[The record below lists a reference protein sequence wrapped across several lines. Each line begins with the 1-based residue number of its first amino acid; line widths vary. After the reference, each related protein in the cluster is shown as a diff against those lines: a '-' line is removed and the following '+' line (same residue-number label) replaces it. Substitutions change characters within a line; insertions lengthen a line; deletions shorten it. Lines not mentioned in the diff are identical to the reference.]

1 MTTTGVIKLSNLETY
16 KNKISSQISELEKDL
31 EFGQNS
37 NILGMFGI
45 KNFTNKGITKSGNVQ
60 IDENGIASNF
70 INKTDYVI
78 TNLNILD
85 LQLPYEF
92 QIKFKVSDKSAF
104 NELHLISNK
113 TYAYPYYE
121 LAIAKDKI
129 ILESFITQS
138 YNANVLFYDSFNF
151 VENKWYIINMKH
163 KQEGI
168 YECSVYD
175 EHYTELYN
183 KTQKS
188 NYEINY
194 HSDTIILGNDVD
206 YVTGSATLQIDLS
219 ETWFK
224 RNDTIISE
232 WNK

>member
-1 MTTTGVIKLSNLETY
+1 MTRFVELSNLEKY
-16 KNKISSQISELEKDL
+16 KEKISLHVSEEL

-37 NILGMFGI
+37 NILGMFKI

-60 IDENGIASNF
+60 IDENGIASGF

-92 QIKFKVSDKSAF
+92 QIKFKVSDKLAF
-104 NELHLISNK
+104 DELHLISNK
-113 TYAYPYYE
+113 TYAYPYFE
-121 LAIAKDKI
+121 LVIAKGKI

-138 YNANVLFYDSFNF
+138 YDARVLFYDSFNF
-151 VENKWYIINMKH
+151 DVNRWYIINMKH
-163 KQEGI
+163 EQQGI

-175 EHYTELYN
+175 EQYTELYN
-183 KTQKS
+183 KTQNS

-194 HSDTIILGNDVD
+194 NSDTIILGNDVD

-224 RNDTIISE
+224 RNDTIISD
-232 WNK
+232 WNL